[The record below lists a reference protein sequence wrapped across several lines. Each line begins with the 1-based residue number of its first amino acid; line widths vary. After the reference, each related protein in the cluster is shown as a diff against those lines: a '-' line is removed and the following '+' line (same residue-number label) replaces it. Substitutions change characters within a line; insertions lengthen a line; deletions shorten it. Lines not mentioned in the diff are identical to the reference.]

1 MVMPRFLNKL
11 YMTYIRPADP
21 GFFIARY
28 AGKAGI
34 CCLAALIAALG
45 AGIEGNSLFWWMAGA
60 ICTVLFR
67 TGSTLER
74 RKRYTLLLL
83 SVVSLSVPA
92 AAVAGNHP
100 WLSLGFIFMLSF
112 ACFFVSSLGVSA
124 STLGIGCLVTSL
136 ISICS
141 PTDPVQGFLRS
152 ASLLSGGGISF
163 LVNFYLWPFDPERA
177 LLSSAKLAVE
187 DMGLFFDSLCIRIKN
202 PRVTDSALAYLSKE
216 ASGSVRRYRSFME
229 NFNIDPLKSSSAAGG
244 PGLFYF
250 ALIRLFESIVGLFN
264 YIHFS
269 DNHPEFET
277 IQARFHNT
285 ASAISQGFDA
295 FSRIKAGQYDK
306 PDFDKMFLDIEQIQE
321 ALLDMGAYKQG
332 AEVQDKFLDAWGAVY
347 ELKNVVQGLKEMMAL
362 ADDRFRLGRS

>member
-1 MVMPRFLNKL
+1 MPRFLNKL

-34 CCLAALIAALG
+34 CCFAALLAALM
-45 AGIEGNSLFWWMAGA
+45 AGIEGSYLFWWMAGA

-74 RKRYTLLLL
+74 RKRYTLILLL
-83 SVVSLSVPA
+83 VASLSVPA
-92 AAVAGNHP
+92 AAVAGSHA
-100 WLSLGFIFMLSF
+100 WLSLGFIFSVSF

-124 STLGIGCLVTSL
+124 STLGIGCLVVSL

-141 PTDPVQGFLRS
+141 PTDPAQGFLRS

-163 LVNFYLWPFDPERA
+163 LVNFYLWPFDPEKA

-202 PRVTDSALAYLSKE
+202 PRVTDAALAYLSKE
-216 ASGSVRRYRSFME
+216 ASKSVRRYRSFME
-229 NFNIDPLKSSSAAGG
+229 SFNIDPLKSSSAAGG

-250 ALIRLFESIVGLFN
+250 ALVRLFESIVGLFN

-269 DNHPEFET
+269 DNHPEFEAV
-277 IQARFHNT
+277 QALFHRT
-285 ASAISQGFDA
+285 ASDVSQGLDA
-295 FSRIKAGQYDK
+295 FSRIKAGQYDR
-306 PDFDKMFLDIEQIQE
+306 PDFERIFHDLEQIQE

-332 AEVQDKFLDAWGAVY
+332 DEVRDKFLDAWGAVY
-347 ELKNVVQGLKEMMAL
+347 ALKNVVQGLQEMMAL
-362 ADDRFRLGRS
+362 ADKRFQLGRS